1 MHFSFTKHFYK
12 KRQQFSRFFLNFATR
27 YFLTTIISTFFNEDI
42 FKMKTIHKTNGRHSL
57 SWLANAVTALVLTA
71 AVSLCLASCAG
82 EKAHKRFVVGV
93 SQCSEDTWRDKLN
106 EELRIAATYYD
117 VDLQIKSANDD
128 VRLQTEQINRFV
140 EQGVDLLVVAP
151 GQVSISPA
159 IDKAYEK
166 GIPVIVFDRRTRSNK
181 YTAYIG
187 ADNHD
192 IGASMAEFMA
202 NANTDGTKVVE
213 LCGLSSS
220 SPAIER
226 GEGFDSVAALRPN
239 IDIVKK
245 VYADWTEEGAYR
257 VMDSLLSTPY
267 PAFNSIFAHNDRMA
281 MGARRAVVKHGID
294 PKTIKL
300 CGIDAMPQQGGGM
313 QLVAE
318 GKLFASSI
326 YPTRG
331 DEVMRLAMKILTHK
345 PYDRENRLSSA
356 LVTEANARVLLM
368 QNDETTRQ
376 QGHLS
381 ELRNRVD
388 KTVNDFKTQRIYLLI
403 MLGALLLLALA
414 YVYVVN
420 ANRAKARMN
429 RQLAD
434 SVEQQRQMTKHIE
447 ELTHTQLQFFTNIS
461 HELRTPL
468 TLIAGPTEQLLED
481 KTVQGTHRRMLQM
494 VERNT
499 KILIQLVSEILDFRK
514 VQNNKAVL
522 KLNRFNLAETL
533 RLWADDFDAV
543 TSRKGITVKVDAPAD
558 AAQATVIAD
567 RDKLARVFFN
577 LMSNAVK
584 YTPKDGTITIT
595 LRHNGGS
602 FFFTMNND
610 SVKTISKDDLPHIF
624 ERFYQPKG
632 SIGGTGIGLALV
644 KANVDLHHG
653 SISATSSQEEGTT
666 FSITLPD
673 TQEGYDP
680 DADNDG
686 NKDNSTKAE
695 QGYVDDSYAPVN
707 VEAAEKAE
715 RITNAEDFD
724 ADRPLVLIIDDN
736 NGMRAYLR
744 SILQDHYN
752 VSEAVNGQHGLERAR
767 REVPK
772 LVVCDVMMPVMDG
785 LEFTRRLKADTATSH
800 IPVILLTA
808 RSLSEQREE
817 GYGTGADS
825 YLTKPFTGSLLLARI
840 DNLIHSRT
848 LLRSLFSGN
857 SKEEEKEEEMLGA
870 QDQTFVTRLREVIRD
885 NMGDSDFSVER
896 IGEEIGLSRVQLYR
910 KVKALTGQTP
920 VELLRKARLERS
932 RRLIEKTEK
941 SVSEIAYEV
950 GFTSPSYF
958 NKCFKDEF
966 GISPGAMREKA
977 QG

>member
-1 MHFSFTKHFYK
+1 
-12 KRQQFSRFFLNFATR
+12 
-27 YFLTTIISTFFNEDI
+27 
-42 FKMKTIHKTNGRHSL
+42 MKTIHKTNDRHSL
-57 SWLANAVTALVLTA
+57 SWLANAVTTLVLTA

-117 VDLQIKSANDD
+117 VALQIKSANDD

-166 GIPVIVFDRRTRSNK
+166 GIPVIVFDRRTHSDK

-187 ADNHD
+187 ANNHE

-202 NANTDGTKVVE
+202 NANTAGTKVVE

-226 GEGFDSVAALRPN
+226 SEGFDSVAALRPN

-267 PAFNSIFAHNDRMA
+267 PAFNCLFAHNDRMA

-294 PKTIKL
+294 PSAIKF
-300 CGIDAMPQQGGGM
+300 CGIDAMPQKDGGM

-388 KTVNDFKTQRIYLLI
+388 KTESDFKTQRIYLLI
-403 MLGALLLLALA
+403 MLSALLLLALA

-434 SVEQQRQMTKHIE
+434 SVERQRQMTKHIE

-595 LRHNGGS
+595 LRHNEGS

-724 ADRPLVLIIDDN
+724 AERPLVLIIDDN

-752 VSEAVNGQHGLERAR
+752 VSEAVNGQQGLERAR

-920 VELLRKARLERS
+920 VELLRKARLERG

>member
-1 MHFSFTKHFYK
+1 
-12 KRQQFSRFFLNFATR
+12 
-27 YFLTTIISTFFNEDI
+27 
-42 FKMKTIHKTNGRHSL
+42 MKTIHKTNDRHSL
-57 SWLANAVTALVLTA
+57 SWLANAVTTLVLTA

-159 IDKAYEK
+159 IDKAYVK
-166 GIPVIVFDRRTRSNK
+166 GIPVIIFDRRTRSNK

-187 ADNHD
+187 ADNHE

-202 NANTDGTKVVE
+202 NANTAGTKVVE

-226 GEGFDSVAALRPN
+226 DAGFDSVAAHRPN

-245 VYADWTEEGAYR
+245 VYADWTEEGAYH

-267 PAFNSIFAHNDRMA
+267 PAFNCLFAHNDRMA

-300 CGIDAMPQQGGGM
+300 CGIDAMPQHGGGM

-403 MLGALLLLALA
+403 MLGALLLLGMA
-414 YVYVVN
+414 YVYVVR

-543 TSRKGITVKVDAPAD
+543 TSHKGITVKVDAPAD

-595 LRHNGGS
+595 LRHNEGS

-653 SISATSSQEEGTT
+653 SISATSTQEEGTT

-752 VSEAVNGQHGLERAR
+752 VSEAVNGQQGLERAR

>member
-1 MHFSFTKHFYK
+1 
-12 KRQQFSRFFLNFATR
+12 
-27 YFLTTIISTFFNEDI
+27 
-42 FKMKTIHKTNGRHSL
+42 MKTIHKTNDRHSL

-128 VRLQTEQINRFV
+128 VRLQTEQIDRFV

-151 GQVSISPA
+151 GQVTISPA

-166 GIPVIVFDRRTRSNK
+166 GIPVIIFDRRTRSNK

-202 NANTDGTKVVE
+202 NANTEGTEVVE

-226 GEGFDSVAALRPN
+226 DAGFDSVAACRPN
-239 IDIVKK
+239 ISIVKK
-245 VYADWTEEGAYR
+245 VYADWTEQGAYR

-267 PAFNSIFAHNDRMA
+267 PAFNCLFAHNDRMA

-294 PKTIKL
+294 PKTIKF

-313 QLVAE
+313 HLVSE

-388 KTVNDFKTQRIYLLI
+388 KTVSDFKTQRIYLLI
-403 MLGALLLLALA
+403 MLSALILLGIA
-414 YVYVVN
+414 YVYVVS
-420 ANRAKARMN
+420 ANRAKARLN

-481 KTVQGTHRRMLQM
+481 KTVQGTHRRLLQM

-533 RLWADDFDAV
+533 RLWADDFGAV

-558 AAQATVIAD
+558 AADTTVIAD

-584 YTPKDGTITIT
+584 YTPQDGTITIT
-595 LRHNGGS
+595 LRHNDGS
-602 FFFTMNND
+602 FFFTMNNN

-624 ERFYQPKG
+624 ERFYQSKG

-680 DADNDG
+680 DADNDDS
-686 NKDNSTKAE
+686 KDNSTKAE

-752 VSEAVNGQHGLERAR
+752 VSEAVDGQQGLERAR

-910 KVKALTGQTP
+910 KVKALTDQTP
-920 VELLRKARLERS
+920 VELLRKARLERG

>member
-1 MHFSFTKHFYK
+1 MRNCEPY
-12 KRQQFSRFFLNFATR
+12 
-27 YFLTTIISTFFNEDI
+27 
-42 FKMKTIHKTNGRHSL
+42 
-57 SWLANAVTALVLTA
+57 
-71 AVSLCLASCAG
+71 
-82 EKAHKRFVVGV
+82 
-93 SQCSEDTWRDKLN
+93 N

-128 VRLQTEQINRFV
+128 VRLQTEQIDRFV

-166 GIPVIVFDRRTRSNK
+166 GIPVIIFDRRTRSNK

-202 NANTDGTKVVE
+202 NANTAGTKVVE

-226 GEGFDSVAALRPN
+226 DAGFDSVAAHRPN

-245 VYADWTEEGAYR
+245 VYADWTEEGAYH

-267 PAFNSIFAHNDRMA
+267 PAFNCLFAHNDRMA

-300 CGIDAMPQQGGGM
+300 CGIDAMPQHGGGM

-345 PYDRENRLSSA
+345 PYNRENRLSSA

-388 KTVNDFKTQRIYLLI
+388 KTVSDFKTQRIYLLI
-403 MLGALLLLALA
+403 MLSALLLLALA

-522 KLNRFNLAETL
+522 KLNRFNLGETL
-533 RLWADDFDAV
+533 RLWADDFGAV
-543 TSRKGITVKVDAPAD
+543 TSRKGIKVQVDAPAD
-558 AAQATVIAD
+558 AAQATIIAD

-595 LRHNGGS
+595 LRHNEGE

-653 SISATSSQEEGTT
+653 SISATSTQEEGTT

-680 DADNDG
+680 DADKDN

-695 QGYVDDSYAPVN
+695 QGYVDDSYAPAN

-752 VSEAVNGQHGLERAR
+752 VSEAVNGQQGLERAR

>member
-1 MHFSFTKHFYK
+1 
-12 KRQQFSRFFLNFATR
+12 
-27 YFLTTIISTFFNEDI
+27 
-42 FKMKTIHKTNGRHSL
+42 MKTIHKTNNRHSL
-57 SWLANAVTALVLTA
+57 SWLASAVTVLVLTA

-140 EQGVDLLVVAP
+140 EEGVDLLVVAP

-166 GIPVIVFDRRTRSNK
+166 GIPVIIFDRRTRSNK

-202 NANTDGTKVVE
+202 NANTEGTEVVE

-226 GEGFDSVAALRPN
+226 DAGFDSVAACRPN
-239 IDIVKK
+239 ISIVKK
-245 VYADWTEEGAYR
+245 VYADWTEQGAYR

-267 PAFNSIFAHNDRMA
+267 PAFNSLFAHNDRMA

-294 PKTIKL
+294 PKTIKF

-313 QLVAE
+313 HLVSE

-388 KTVNDFKTQRIYLLI
+388 KTVSDFKTQRIYLLI
-403 MLGALLLLALA
+403 MLSALLLLGIA
-414 YVYVVN
+414 YVYVVS
-420 ANRAKARMN
+420 ANRAKARLN

-533 RLWADDFDAV
+533 RLWADDFGAV

-558 AAQATVIAD
+558 AADTTVIAD

-584 YTPKDGTITIT
+584 YTPQDGTITIT
-595 LRHNGGS
+595 LRHNDGS

-624 ERFYQPKG
+624 ERFYQSKG

-673 TQEGYDP
+673 KQEGYDP

-752 VSEAVNGQHGLERAR
+752 VSEAVDGQQGLERAR

-920 VELLRKARLERS
+920 VELLRKARLERG

-966 GISPGAMREKA
+966 GISPGAMRENM

>member
-71 AVSLCLASCAG
+71 AVSLCLALCAG

-166 GIPVIVFDRRTRSNK
+166 GIPVIIFDRRTRSNK

-202 NANTDGTKVVE
+202 NANTAGTKVVE

-226 GEGFDSVAALRPN
+226 DAGFDSVAAHRPN

-300 CGIDAMPQQGGGM
+300 CGIDAMPQHGGGM

-388 KTVNDFKTQRIYLLI
+388 KTVSDFKTQRIYLLI
-403 MLGALLLLALA
+403 MLSALLLLALA

-522 KLNRFNLAETL
+522 KLNRFNLGETL
-533 RLWADDFDAV
+533 RLWADDFGAV
-543 TSRKGITVKVDAPAD
+543 TSRKGIKVQVDAPAD
-558 AAQATVIAD
+558 AAKATVIAD

-595 LRHNGGS
+595 LRHNEGS

-610 SVKTISKDDLPHIF
+610 SVKTISKDDLTHIF

-653 SISATSSQEEGTT
+653 SISATSTQEEGTT

-752 VSEAVNGQHGLERAR
+752 VSEAVNGQQGLERAR

-977 QG
+977 QE

>member
-1 MHFSFTKHFYK
+1 
-12 KRQQFSRFFLNFATR
+12 
-27 YFLTTIISTFFNEDI
+27 
-42 FKMKTIHKTNGRHSL
+42 MKTIHKTNKPHSL
-57 SWLANAVTALVLTA
+57 SWLASTVTVLVLTA
-71 AVSLCLASCAG
+71 AVSLCLALCRG
-82 EKAHKRFVVGV
+82 KEAHKRFVVGV

-128 VRLQTEQINRFV
+128 VRLQTEQIDRFV

-166 GIPVIVFDRRTRSNK
+166 GIPVIIFDRQTRSNK

-202 NANTDGTKVVE
+202 NANTAGTKVVE

-226 GEGFDSVAALRPN
+226 DAGFDSVAAHRPN

-245 VYADWTEEGAYR
+245 VYADWTEEGAYH

-267 PAFNSIFAHNDRMA
+267 PAFNCLFAHNDRMA

-300 CGIDAMPQQGGGM
+300 CGIDAMPQHGGGM

-345 PYDRENRLSSA
+345 PYNRENRLSSA

-388 KTVNDFKTQRIYLLI
+388 KTVSDFKTQRIYLLI
-403 MLGALLLLALA
+403 MLSALLLLALA

-522 KLNRFNLAETL
+522 KLNRFNLGETL
-533 RLWADDFDAV
+533 RLWADDFGAV
-543 TSRKGITVKVDAPAD
+543 TSRKGIKVQVDAPAD
-558 AAQATVIAD
+558 AAQATIIAD

-595 LRHNGGS
+595 LRHNEGE

-624 ERFYQPKG
+624 ERFYQSKG

-653 SISATSSQEEGTT
+653 SISATSTQEEGTT

-680 DADNDG
+680 DADNDN

-695 QGYVDDSYAPVN
+695 QGYVDDSYAPAN

-752 VSEAVNGQHGLERAR
+752 VSEAVNGQQGLERAR

-857 SKEEEKEEEMLGA
+857 SKEEEEEEERLGA

-920 VELLRKARLERS
+920 VELLRRARLERG

-966 GISPGAMREKA
+966 GISPGVMREKT

>member
-1 MHFSFTKHFYK
+1 
-12 KRQQFSRFFLNFATR
+12 
-27 YFLTTIISTFFNEDI
+27 
-42 FKMKTIHKTNGRHSL
+42 MKTIHKTNKRHSL
-57 SWLANAVTALVLTA
+57 SWLASAVTALVLTA
-71 AVSLCLASCAG
+71 AVSLCLASCGGG
-82 EKAHKRFVVGV
+82 EAHKRFVVGV

-128 VRLQTEQINRFV
+128 VRLQTEQIDRFV

-166 GIPVIVFDRRTRSNK
+166 GIPVIIFDRRTRSNK

-202 NANTDGTKVVE
+202 NANTAGTKVVE

-226 GEGFDSVAALRPN
+226 DAGFDSVAAHRPN

-245 VYADWTEEGAYR
+245 VYADWTEEGAYH

-267 PAFNSIFAHNDRMA
+267 PAFNCLFAHNDRMA

-300 CGIDAMPQQGGGM
+300 CGIDAMPQHGGGM

-345 PYDRENRLSSA
+345 PYNRENRLSSA

-403 MLGALLLLALA
+403 MLSALLLLALA

-522 KLNRFNLAETL
+522 KLNRFNLGETL
-533 RLWADDFDAV
+533 RLWADDFGAV
-543 TSRKGITVKVDAPAD
+543 TSRKGIKVQVDAPAD
-558 AAQATVIAD
+558 AAQATIIAD

-595 LRHNGGS
+595 LKHNEGE

-624 ERFYQPKG
+624 ERFYQSKG

-653 SISATSSQEEGTT
+653 SISATSTQEEGTT

-680 DADNDG
+680 DADKDN

-695 QGYVDDSYAPVN
+695 QGYVDDSYAPAN

-752 VSEAVNGQHGLERAR
+752 VSEAMNGQQGLERAR

-966 GISPGAMREKA
+966 GISPGAMREKT

>member
-1 MHFSFTKHFYK
+1 
-12 KRQQFSRFFLNFATR
+12 
-27 YFLTTIISTFFNEDI
+27 
-42 FKMKTIHKTNGRHSL
+42 MKTIHKTNGRHSL

-166 GIPVIVFDRRTRSNK
+166 GIPVIIFDRRTRSNK

-202 NANTDGTKVVE
+202 NANTAGTKVVE

-226 GEGFDSVAALRPN
+226 DAGFDSVAAHRPN

-245 VYADWTEEGAYR
+245 VYADWTEEGAYH

-267 PAFNSIFAHNDRMA
+267 PAFNCLFAHNDRMA

-300 CGIDAMPQQGGGM
+300 CGIDAMPQHGGGM

-388 KTVNDFKTQRIYLLI
+388 KTVSDFKTQRIYLLI
-403 MLGALLLLALA
+403 MLGALFLLALA

-447 ELTHTQLQFFTNIS
+447 DLTHTQLQFFTNIS

-481 KTVQGTHRRMLQM
+481 KTLQGTHRRMLQM

-533 RLWADDFDAV
+533 RLWADDFGAV
-543 TSRKGITVKVDAPAD
+543 TSRKGIKVQVDAPAD
-558 AAQATVIAD
+558 AAKATVIAD

-595 LRHNGGS
+595 LRHNEGS

-610 SVKTISKDDLPHIF
+610 SVKTISKDDLTHIF

-673 TQEGYDP
+673 KQEGYDP

-752 VSEAVNGQHGLERAR
+752 VSEAVNGQQGLERAR

-870 QDQTFVTRLREVIRD
+870 QDQSFVTRLREVIRD

>member
-1 MHFSFTKHFYK
+1 
-12 KRQQFSRFFLNFATR
+12 
-27 YFLTTIISTFFNEDI
+27 
-42 FKMKTIHKTNGRHSL
+42 MKTIHKTNKRHSL
-57 SWLANAVTALVLTA
+57 SWLANAVTTLVLTA

-128 VRLQTEQINRFV
+128 VRLQTEQINQFV

-159 IDKAYEK
+159 IDKAYVK
-166 GIPVIVFDRRTRSNK
+166 GIPVIIFDRRTRSNK

-187 ADNHD
+187 ADNHE

-202 NANTDGTKVVE
+202 NANTAGTKVVE

-226 GEGFDSVAALRPN
+226 DAGFDSVAAHRPN

-245 VYADWTEEGAYR
+245 VYADWTEEGAYH

-267 PAFNSIFAHNDRMA
+267 PAFNCLFAHNDRMA

-300 CGIDAMPQQGGGM
+300 CGIDAMPQHGGGM

-388 KTVNDFKTQRIYLLI
+388 KTVSDFKTQRIYLLI
-403 MLGALLLLALA
+403 MLGALFLLALA

-522 KLNRFNLAETL
+522 KLNRFNLGETL

-595 LRHNGGS
+595 LRHNEGS

-653 SISATSSQEEGTT
+653 SISVTSSQEEGTT

-752 VSEAVNGQHGLERAR
+752 VSEAVNGQQGLERAR

>member
-1 MHFSFTKHFYK
+1 
-12 KRQQFSRFFLNFATR
+12 
-27 YFLTTIISTFFNEDI
+27 
-42 FKMKTIHKTNGRHSL
+42 MKTIHKTNKRHSL
-57 SWLANAVTALVLTA
+57 SWLASAVTALVLTA
-71 AVSLCLASCAG
+71 AVSLCLASCGGG
-82 EKAHKRFVVGV
+82 EAHKRFVVGV

-166 GIPVIVFDRRTRSNK
+166 GIPVIVFDRRTHSDK

-187 ADNHD
+187 ANNHE

-202 NANTDGTKVVE
+202 NANTAGTKVVE

-381 ELRNRVD
+381 ELRDRVD
-388 KTVNDFKTQRIYLLI
+388 KTVSDFKTQRIYLLI
-403 MLGALLLLALA
+403 MLGALLLLGMA
-414 YVYVVN
+414 YVYVVR

-522 KLNRFNLAETL
+522 KLNRFNLGETL

-595 LRHNGGS
+595 LRHNEGS

-653 SISATSSQEEGTT
+653 SISVTSSQEEGTT

-752 VSEAVNGQHGLERAR
+752 VSEAVNGQQGLERAR

>member
-1 MHFSFTKHFYK
+1 
-12 KRQQFSRFFLNFATR
+12 
-27 YFLTTIISTFFNEDI
+27 
-42 FKMKTIHKTNGRHSL
+42 MKTIHKTNDRHSL

-166 GIPVIVFDRRTRSNK
+166 GIPVIVFDRQTHSDK

-187 ADNHD
+187 ANNHE

-202 NANTDGTKVVE
+202 NANTAGTKVVE

-226 GEGFDSVAALRPN
+226 DAGFDSVAAHRPN

-245 VYADWTEEGAYR
+245 VYADWTEEGAYH

-267 PAFNSIFAHNDRMA
+267 PAFNCLFAHNDRMA

-300 CGIDAMPQQGGGM
+300 CGIDAMPQHGGGM

-381 ELRNRVD
+381 ELRDRVD
-388 KTVNDFKTQRIYLLI
+388 KTVSDFKTQRIYLLI
-403 MLGALLLLALA
+403 MLSALLLLALA

-522 KLNRFNLAETL
+522 KLNRFNLGETL
-533 RLWADDFDAV
+533 RLWADDFGAV
-543 TSRKGITVKVDAPAD
+543 TSRKGIKVQVDAPAD

-595 LRHNGGS
+595 LKHNEGE

-695 QGYVDDSYAPVN
+695 QGYVDDSYAPVI

-752 VSEAVNGQHGLERAR
+752 VSEAVNGQQGLERAR

-857 SKEEEKEEEMLGA
+857 SKEEEKEEEMLGT

-966 GISPGAMREKA
+966 GISPGAMRENM

>member
-1 MHFSFTKHFYK
+1 
-12 KRQQFSRFFLNFATR
+12 
-27 YFLTTIISTFFNEDI
+27 
-42 FKMKTIHKTNGRHSL
+42 MKTIHKTNGRHSL

-159 IDKAYEK
+159 IDKAYVK
-166 GIPVIVFDRRTRSNK
+166 GIPVIIFDRRTRSNK

-202 NANTDGTKVVE
+202 NANTAGTKVVE

-226 GEGFDSVAALRPN
+226 DAGFDSVAAHRPN

-245 VYADWTEEGAYR
+245 VYADWTEEGAYH

-267 PAFNSIFAHNDRMA
+267 PAFNCLFAHNDRMA

-300 CGIDAMPQQGGGM
+300 CGIDAMPQHGGGM

-388 KTVNDFKTQRIYLLI
+388 KTVSDFKTQRIYLLI
-403 MLGALLLLALA
+403 MLSALLLLALA

-522 KLNRFNLAETL
+522 KLNRFNLGETL

-595 LRHNGGS
+595 LRHNEGS

-610 SVKTISKDDLPHIF
+610 SVKTISKDDLTHIF

-653 SISATSSQEEGTT
+653 SISATSTQEEGTT

-752 VSEAVNGQHGLERAR
+752 VSEAVNGQQGLERAR

>member
-1 MHFSFTKHFYK
+1 
-12 KRQQFSRFFLNFATR
+12 
-27 YFLTTIISTFFNEDI
+27 
-42 FKMKTIHKTNGRHSL
+42 MKTIHKTNDRHSL

-128 VRLQTEQINRFV
+128 VRLQTEQIDRFV

-187 ADNHD
+187 ADNHE

-202 NANTDGTKVVE
+202 NANTAGTKVVE

-226 GEGFDSVAALRPN
+226 DAGFDSVAAHRLN

-245 VYADWTEEGAYR
+245 VYADWTEEGAYH

-267 PAFNSIFAHNDRMA
+267 PAFNCLFAHNDRMA

-368 QNDETTRQ
+368 QYDETTRQ

-381 ELRNRVD
+381 ELRDRVD
-388 KTVNDFKTQRIYLLI
+388 KTVSDFKTQRIYLLI
-403 MLGALLLLALA
+403 MLGALLLLGMA
-414 YVYVVN
+414 YVYVVR
-420 ANRAKARMN
+420 ANRAKARLN

-522 KLNRFNLAETL
+522 KLNRFNLGETL

-595 LRHNGGS
+595 LRHNEGS

-653 SISATSSQEEGTT
+653 SISVTSSQEEGTT

-752 VSEAVNGQHGLERAR
+752 VSEAVNGQQGLERAR

-848 LLRSLFSGN
+848 LLRSLFSGS

>member
-1 MHFSFTKHFYK
+1 
-12 KRQQFSRFFLNFATR
+12 
-27 YFLTTIISTFFNEDI
+27 
-42 FKMKTIHKTNGRHSL
+42 MKTIHKTNKCHSL

-71 AVSLCLASCAG
+71 AVSLCLASCGGG
-82 EKAHKRFVVGV
+82 EAHKRFVVGV

-166 GIPVIVFDRRTRSNK
+166 GIPVIVFDRRTHSDK

-187 ADNHD
+187 ANNHE

-202 NANTDGTKVVE
+202 NANTAGTKVVE

-368 QNDETTRQ
+368 QYDETTRQ

-381 ELRNRVD
+381 ELRDRVD
-388 KTVNDFKTQRIYLLI
+388 KTVSDFKTQRIYLLI
-403 MLGALLLLALA
+403 MLGALLLLGMA
-414 YVYVVN
+414 YVYVVR
-420 ANRAKARMN
+420 ANRAKARLN

-724 ADRPLVLIIDDN
+724 AERPLVLIIDDN

-752 VSEAVNGQHGLERAR
+752 VSEAVNGQQGLERAR

>member
-1 MHFSFTKHFYK
+1 
-12 KRQQFSRFFLNFATR
+12 
-27 YFLTTIISTFFNEDI
+27 
-42 FKMKTIHKTNGRHSL
+42 MKTIHKTNKCHSL

-71 AVSLCLASCAG
+71 AVSLCLASCGGG
-82 EKAHKRFVVGV
+82 EAHKRFVVGV

-166 GIPVIVFDRRTRSNK
+166 GIPVIVFDRRTHSDK

-187 ADNHD
+187 ANNHE

-202 NANTDGTKVVE
+202 NANTAGTKVVE

-245 VYADWTEEGAYR
+245 VYADWTEEGAYH

-388 KTVNDFKTQRIYLLI
+388 KTVSDFKTQRIYLLI
-403 MLGALLLLALA
+403 MLGALFLLALA

-447 ELTHTQLQFFTNIS
+447 ELTHAQLQFFTNIS

-653 SISATSSQEEGTT
+653 SISVTSTQEEGTT

-752 VSEAVNGQHGLERAR
+752 VSEAVNGQQGLERAR

-857 SKEEEKEEEMLGA
+857 SKEEEKEEEMLGV

>member
-1 MHFSFTKHFYK
+1 
-12 KRQQFSRFFLNFATR
+12 
-27 YFLTTIISTFFNEDI
+27 
-42 FKMKTIHKTNGRHSL
+42 MKTIHKTNKRHSL
-57 SWLANAVTALVLTA
+57 SWLASAVTALVLTA
-71 AVSLCLASCAG
+71 AVSLCLASCGGG
-82 EKAHKRFVVGV
+82 EAHKRFVVGV

-166 GIPVIVFDRRTRSNK
+166 GIPVIVFDRRTHSDK

-187 ADNHD
+187 ANNHE

-202 NANTDGTKVVE
+202 NANTAGTKVVE

-381 ELRNRVD
+381 ELRDRVD

-403 MLGALLLLALA
+403 MLGALLLLGMA
-414 YVYVVN
+414 YVYVVR
-420 ANRAKARMN
+420 ANRAKARLN

-595 LRHNGGS
+595 LRHNEGS

-752 VSEAVNGQHGLERAR
+752 VSEAVNGQQGLERAR

-966 GISPGAMREKA
+966 GISPGVMREKA

>member
-1 MHFSFTKHFYK
+1 
-12 KRQQFSRFFLNFATR
+12 
-27 YFLTTIISTFFNEDI
+27 
-42 FKMKTIHKTNGRHSL
+42 MKTIHKTNNRHYL
-57 SWLANAVTALVLTA
+57 SWLASAVTALVLTA

-82 EKAHKRFVVGV
+82 EKAHNRFVVGV

-128 VRLQTEQINRFV
+128 VRLQTEQIDRFV

-151 GQVSISPA
+151 GQVTISPA

-166 GIPVIVFDRRTRSNK
+166 GIPVIIFDRRTRSNK

-202 NANTDGTKVVE
+202 NANTEGTEVVE

-226 GEGFDSVAALRPN
+226 DAGFDSVAACRPN
-239 IDIVKK
+239 ISIVKK
-245 VYADWTEEGAYR
+245 VYADWTEQGAYH

-267 PAFNSIFAHNDRMA
+267 PAFNCLFAHNDRMA

-294 PKTIKL
+294 PKTIKF

-313 QLVAE
+313 HLVSE

-388 KTVNDFKTQRIYLLI
+388 KTVSDFKTQRIYLLI
-403 MLGALLLLALA
+403 MLSALLLLGIA
-414 YVYVVN
+414 YVYVVS
-420 ANRAKARMN
+420 ANRAKARLN

-514 VQNNKAVL
+514 VQNDKAVL

-533 RLWADDFDAV
+533 RLWADDFGAV

-584 YTPKDGTITIT
+584 YTPQDGTITIT

-624 ERFYQPKG
+624 ERFYQSKG

-752 VSEAVNGQHGLERAR
+752 VSEAVDGQQGLERAR

-825 YLTKPFTGSLLLARI
+825 YLTKPFTGSLLLVRI

-870 QDQTFVTRLREVIRD
+870 QDQTFVTKLREVIRD

-920 VELLRKARLERS
+920 VELLRKARLERG

-966 GISPGAMREKA
+966 GISPGVMREKT

>member
-1 MHFSFTKHFYK
+1 MRTI
-12 KRQQFSRFFLNFATR
+12 
-27 YFLTTIISTFFNEDI
+27 LTTIE
-42 FKMKTIHKTNGRHSL
+42 MKTIHKTNNRHYL
-57 SWLANAVTALVLTA
+57 SWLASAVTALMLTA

-128 VRLQTEQINRFV
+128 VRLQTEQIDRFV

-151 GQVSISPA
+151 GQVTISPA
-159 IDKAYEK
+159 IDKAYER
-166 GIPVIVFDRRTRSNK
+166 GIPVIIFDRRTRSNK

-202 NANTDGTKVVE
+202 NANTEGTEVVE

-226 GEGFDSVAALRPN
+226 DAGFDSVAACRPN
-239 IDIVKK
+239 ISIVKK
-245 VYADWTEEGAYR
+245 VYADWTEQGAYH

-267 PAFNSIFAHNDRMA
+267 PAFNSLFAHNDRMA

-300 CGIDAMPQQGGGM
+300 CGIDAMPQKGGGM
-313 QLVAE
+313 HLVSE

-388 KTVNDFKTQRIYLLI
+388 KTVSDFKTQRIYLLI
-403 MLGALLLLALA
+403 MLSALLLLGIA
-414 YVYVVN
+414 YVYVVS
-420 ANRAKARMN
+420 ANRAKARLN

-514 VQNNKAVL
+514 VQNDKAVL

-533 RLWADDFDAV
+533 RLWADDFGAV

-584 YTPKDGTITIT
+584 YTPQDGTITIT

-624 ERFYQPKG
+624 ERFYQTKG

-680 DADNDG
+680 DADNDDS
-686 NKDNSTKAE
+686 KDNSTKAE

-752 VSEAVNGQHGLERAR
+752 VSEAVDGQQGLERAR

-920 VELLRKARLERS
+920 VELLRKARLERG

-966 GISPGAMREKA
+966 GISPGVMREKT

>member
-1 MHFSFTKHFYK
+1 
-12 KRQQFSRFFLNFATR
+12 
-27 YFLTTIISTFFNEDI
+27 
-42 FKMKTIHKTNGRHSL
+42 MKTIHKTNKRHSL

-71 AVSLCLASCAG
+71 AVSLCLASCGGG
-82 EKAHKRFVVGV
+82 EAHKRFVVGV

-166 GIPVIVFDRRTRSNK
+166 GIPVIVFDRRTHSDK

-187 ADNHD
+187 ANNHE

-202 NANTDGTKVVE
+202 NANTAGTKVVE

-368 QNDETTRQ
+368 QYDETTRQ

-381 ELRNRVD
+381 ELRDRVD
-388 KTVNDFKTQRIYLLI
+388 KTVSDFKTQRIYLLI
-403 MLGALLLLALA
+403 MLGALLLLGMA
-414 YVYVVN
+414 YVYVVR
-420 ANRAKARMN
+420 ANRAKARLN

-752 VSEAVNGQHGLERAR
+752 VSEAVNGQQGLERAR

-870 QDQTFVTRLREVIRD
+870 QDQSFVTRLREVIRD

>member
-1 MHFSFTKHFYK
+1 
-12 KRQQFSRFFLNFATR
+12 
-27 YFLTTIISTFFNEDI
+27 
-42 FKMKTIHKTNGRHSL
+42 MKTIHKTNNRHYL
-57 SWLANAVTALVLTA
+57 SWLASTVTALVLTA
-71 AVSLCLASCAG
+71 AVSLCLASCGGKEAN
-82 EKAHKRFVVGV
+82 KRFVVGV

-128 VRLQTEQINRFV
+128 VRLQTEQIDRFV

-151 GQVSISPA
+151 GQVTISPA

-166 GIPVIVFDRRTRSNK
+166 GIPVIIFDRRTRSNK

-202 NANTDGTKVVE
+202 NANTEGTEVVE

-226 GEGFDSVAALRPN
+226 DAGFDSVAACRPD
-239 IDIVKK
+239 ISIVKK
-245 VYADWTEEGAYR
+245 VYADWTEEGAYH

-267 PAFNSIFAHNDRMA
+267 PAFNCLFAHNDRMA

-294 PKTIKL
+294 PKTIKF

-313 QLVAE
+313 HLVSE

-388 KTVNDFKTQRIYLLI
+388 KTVSDFKTQRIYLLI
-403 MLGALLLLALA
+403 MLSALLLLGIA
-414 YVYVVN
+414 YVYVVS
-420 ANRAKARMN
+420 ANRAKARLN

-481 KTVQGTHRRMLQM
+481 KTVQGTHRRLLQM

-533 RLWADDFDAV
+533 RLWADDFGAV

-558 AAQATVIAD
+558 AADTTVIAD

-584 YTPKDGTITIT
+584 YTPQDGTITIT
-595 LRHNGGS
+595 LRHNDGS

-624 ERFYQPKG
+624 ERFYQSKG

-680 DADNDG
+680 DADNDDS
-686 NKDNSTKAE
+686 KDNSTKAE

-752 VSEAVNGQHGLERAR
+752 VSEAVDGQQGLERAR

-920 VELLRKARLERS
+920 VELLRKARLERG

-966 GISPGAMREKA
+966 GISPGVMREKM

>member
-1 MHFSFTKHFYK
+1 
-12 KRQQFSRFFLNFATR
+12 
-27 YFLTTIISTFFNEDI
+27 
-42 FKMKTIHKTNGRHSL
+42 MKTIHKTNKRHSL

-71 AVSLCLASCAG
+71 AVSLCLASCGGG
-82 EKAHKRFVVGV
+82 EAHKRFVVGV

-166 GIPVIVFDRRTRSNK
+166 GIPVIVFDRRTHSDK

-187 ADNHD
+187 ANNHE

-202 NANTDGTKVVE
+202 NANTAGTKVVE

-368 QNDETTRQ
+368 QYDETTRQ

-381 ELRNRVD
+381 ELRDRVD
-388 KTVNDFKTQRIYLLI
+388 KTVSDFKTQRIYLLI
-403 MLGALLLLALA
+403 MLGALFLLALA
-414 YVYVVN
+414 YVYVVR

-752 VSEAVNGQHGLERAR
+752 VSEAVNGQQGLERAR

-966 GISPGAMREKA
+966 GISPGAMREKT

>member
-1 MHFSFTKHFYK
+1 
-12 KRQQFSRFFLNFATR
+12 
-27 YFLTTIISTFFNEDI
+27 
-42 FKMKTIHKTNGRHSL
+42 MKTIHKTNDRHSL

-128 VRLQTEQINRFV
+128 VRLQTEQIDRFV

-166 GIPVIVFDRRTRSNK
+166 GIPVIIFDRRTRSNK

-202 NANTDGTKVVE
+202 NANTAGTKVVE

-226 GEGFDSVAALRPN
+226 DAGFDSVAAHRPN

-245 VYADWTEEGAYR
+245 VYADWTEEGAYH

-368 QNDETTRQ
+368 QYDETTRQ

-381 ELRNRVD
+381 ELRDRVD
-388 KTVNDFKTQRIYLLI
+388 KTVSDFKTQRIYLLI
-403 MLGALLLLALA
+403 MLGALFLLALA

-595 LRHNGGS
+595 LRHNEGS

-666 FSITLPD
+666 FCITLPD

-752 VSEAVNGQHGLERAR
+752 VSEAVNGQQGLERAR

-857 SKEEEKEEEMLGA
+857 SKEEEKEEEMLGT

-920 VELLRKARLERS
+920 VELLRKARLERG

>member
-1 MHFSFTKHFYK
+1 
-12 KRQQFSRFFLNFATR
+12 
-27 YFLTTIISTFFNEDI
+27 
-42 FKMKTIHKTNGRHSL
+42 MKTIHKTNDRHSL
-57 SWLANAVTALVLTA
+57 SWLANAVTTLVLTA

-543 TSRKGITVKVDAPAD
+543 TSHKGITVKVDAPAD

-602 FFFTMNND
+602 FFFTINND

-752 VSEAVNGQHGLERAR
+752 VSEAVNGQQGLERAR

>member
-1 MHFSFTKHFYK
+1 
-12 KRQQFSRFFLNFATR
+12 
-27 YFLTTIISTFFNEDI
+27 
-42 FKMKTIHKTNGRHSL
+42 MKTIHKTNKRHSL
-57 SWLANAVTALVLTA
+57 SWLASAVTALVLTA
-71 AVSLCLASCAG
+71 AVSLCLASCRG
-82 EKAHKRFVVGV
+82 KEAHKRFVVGV

-128 VRLQTEQINRFV
+128 VRLQTEQIDRFV

-166 GIPVIVFDRRTRSNK
+166 GIPVIIFDRQTRSNK

-202 NANTDGTKVVE
+202 NANTAGTKVVE

-226 GEGFDSVAALRPN
+226 DAGFDSVAAHRPN

-245 VYADWTEEGAYR
+245 VYADWTEEGAYH

-267 PAFNSIFAHNDRMA
+267 PAFNCLFAHNDRMA

-300 CGIDAMPQQGGGM
+300 CGIDAMPQHGGGM

-345 PYDRENRLSSA
+345 PYNRENRLSSA

-388 KTVNDFKTQRIYLLI
+388 KTVSDFKTQRIYLLI
-403 MLGALLLLALA
+403 MLSALLLLALA

-522 KLNRFNLAETL
+522 KLNRFNLGETL
-533 RLWADDFDAV
+533 RLWADDFGAV
-543 TSRKGITVKVDAPAD
+543 TSRKGIKVQVDAPAD
-558 AAQATVIAD
+558 AAQATIIAD

-595 LRHNGGS
+595 LRHNEGE

-624 ERFYQPKG
+624 ERFYQSKG

-653 SISATSSQEEGTT
+653 SISATSTQEEGTT

-724 ADRPLVLIIDDN
+724 TDRPLVLIIDDN

-752 VSEAVNGQHGLERAR
+752 VSEAVNGQQGLERAR

-966 GISPGAMREKA
+966 GISPGTMREKA

>member
-1 MHFSFTKHFYK
+1 
-12 KRQQFSRFFLNFATR
+12 
-27 YFLTTIISTFFNEDI
+27 
-42 FKMKTIHKTNGRHSL
+42 MKTIHKTNGRHSL

-166 GIPVIVFDRRTRSNK
+166 GIPVIIFDRRTRSNK

-187 ADNHD
+187 ADNHE

-202 NANTDGTKVVE
+202 NANTAGTKVVE

-226 GEGFDSVAALRPN
+226 DAGFDSVAAHRPN

-267 PAFNSIFAHNDRMA
+267 PAFNCLFAHNDRMA

-388 KTVNDFKTQRIYLLI
+388 KTVSDFKTQRIYLLI
-403 MLGALLLLALA
+403 MLSALLLLALA

-522 KLNRFNLAETL
+522 KLNRFNLGETL
-533 RLWADDFDAV
+533 RLWADDFGAV
-543 TSRKGITVKVDAPAD
+543 TSRKGITVKVNAPAD

-595 LRHNGGS
+595 LRHNEGS

-610 SVKTISKDDLPHIF
+610 SVKTISKDDLTHIF

-653 SISATSSQEEGTT
+653 SISATSTQEEGTT

-752 VSEAVNGQHGLERAR
+752 VSEAVNGQQGLERAR

-857 SKEEEKEEEMLGA
+857 SKEEEKEEEMLGT
-870 QDQTFVTRLREVIRD
+870 QDQSFVTRLREVIRD

>member
-1 MHFSFTKHFYK
+1 
-12 KRQQFSRFFLNFATR
+12 
-27 YFLTTIISTFFNEDI
+27 
-42 FKMKTIHKTNGRHSL
+42 MKTIHKTNDRHSL
-57 SWLANAVTALVLTA
+57 SWLANAVTTLVLTA

-117 VDLQIKSANDD
+117 VALQIKSANDD
-128 VRLQTEQINRFV
+128 VRLQTEQIDRFV

-166 GIPVIVFDRRTRSNK
+166 GIPVIIFDRRTRSNK

-187 ADNHD
+187 ADNHE

-202 NANTDGTKVVE
+202 NANTAGTKVVE

-226 GEGFDSVAALRPN
+226 SEGFDSVAALRPN

-368 QNDETTRQ
+368 QYDETTRQ

-381 ELRNRVD
+381 ELRDRVD
-388 KTVNDFKTQRIYLLI
+388 KTVSDFKTQRIYLLI
-403 MLGALLLLALA
+403 MLGALLLLGMA
-414 YVYVVN
+414 YVYVVR
-420 ANRAKARMN
+420 ANRAKARLN

-595 LRHNGGS
+595 LRHNEGS

-752 VSEAVNGQHGLERAR
+752 VSEAVNGQQGLERAR

>member
-1 MHFSFTKHFYK
+1 
-12 KRQQFSRFFLNFATR
+12 
-27 YFLTTIISTFFNEDI
+27 
-42 FKMKTIHKTNGRHSL
+42 MKTIHKTNKRHSL

-71 AVSLCLASCAG
+71 AVSLCLASCGGG
-82 EKAHKRFVVGV
+82 EAHKRFVVGV

-166 GIPVIVFDRRTRSNK
+166 DIPVIVFDRRTHSDK

-187 ADNHD
+187 ANNHE

-202 NANTDGTKVVE
+202 NANTAGTKVVE

-368 QNDETTRQ
+368 QYDETTRQ

-381 ELRNRVD
+381 ELRDRVD
-388 KTVNDFKTQRIYLLI
+388 KTVSDFKTQRIYLLI
-403 MLGALLLLALA
+403 MLGALFLLALA
-414 YVYVVN
+414 YVYVVR

-752 VSEAVNGQHGLERAR
+752 VSEAVNGQQGLERAR

>member
-1 MHFSFTKHFYK
+1 
-12 KRQQFSRFFLNFATR
+12 
-27 YFLTTIISTFFNEDI
+27 
-42 FKMKTIHKTNGRHSL
+42 MKTIHKTNDRHSL
-57 SWLANAVTALVLTA
+57 SWLANAVTTLVLTA

-117 VDLQIKSANDD
+117 VALQIKSANDD
-128 VRLQTEQINRFV
+128 VRLQTEQIDRFV

-166 GIPVIVFDRRTRSNK
+166 GIPVIIFDRRTRSNK

-202 NANTDGTKVVE
+202 NANTAGTKVVE

-226 GEGFDSVAALRPN
+226 DAGFDSVAAHRPN

-245 VYADWTEEGAYR
+245 VYADWTEEGAYH

-267 PAFNSIFAHNDRMA
+267 PAFNCLFAHNDRMA

-300 CGIDAMPQQGGGM
+300 CGIDAMPQHGGGM

-331 DEVMRLAMKILTHK
+331 DEIMRLAMKILTHK

-368 QNDETTRQ
+368 QYDETTRQ

-381 ELRNRVD
+381 ELRDRVD
-388 KTVNDFKTQRIYLLI
+388 KTVSDFKTQRIYLLI
-403 MLGALLLLALA
+403 MLGALLLLGMA
-414 YVYVVN
+414 YVYVVR
-420 ANRAKARMN
+420 ANRAKARLN

-595 LRHNGGS
+595 LRHNEGS

-752 VSEAVNGQHGLERAR
+752 VSEAVNGQQGLERAR

>member
-1 MHFSFTKHFYK
+1 
-12 KRQQFSRFFLNFATR
+12 
-27 YFLTTIISTFFNEDI
+27 
-42 FKMKTIHKTNGRHSL
+42 MKTIHKTNNRHYL
-57 SWLANAVTALVLTA
+57 SWLASAVTALVLTA

-128 VRLQTEQINRFV
+128 VRLQTEQIDRFV

-151 GQVSISPA
+151 GQVTISPA

-166 GIPVIVFDRRTRSNK
+166 GIPVIIFDRRTRSNK

-202 NANTDGTKVVE
+202 NANTEGTEVVE

-226 GEGFDSVAALRPN
+226 DAGFDSVAACRPN
-239 IDIVKK
+239 ISIVKK
-245 VYADWTEEGAYR
+245 VYADWTEQGAYH

-267 PAFNSIFAHNDRMA
+267 PAFNCLFAHNDRMA

-294 PKTIKL
+294 PKTIKF

-313 QLVAE
+313 HLVSE

-388 KTVNDFKTQRIYLLI
+388 KTVSDFKTQRIYLII
-403 MLGALLLLALA
+403 MLSALLLLGIA
-414 YVYVVN
+414 YVYVVS
-420 ANRAKARMN
+420 ANRAKARLN

-533 RLWADDFDAV
+533 RLWADDFGAV

-584 YTPKDGTITIT
+584 YTPQDGTITIT
-595 LRHNGGS
+595 LRHNDGS

-624 ERFYQPKG
+624 ERFYQSKG

-752 VSEAVNGQHGLERAR
+752 VSEAVDGQQGLERAR

-870 QDQTFVTRLREVIRD
+870 QDQTFVTKLREVIRD

-920 VELLRKARLERS
+920 VELLRKARLERG

-966 GISPGAMREKA
+966 GISPGVMREKT

>member
-1 MHFSFTKHFYK
+1 
-12 KRQQFSRFFLNFATR
+12 
-27 YFLTTIISTFFNEDI
+27 
-42 FKMKTIHKTNGRHSL
+42 MKTIHKTNNRHYL
-57 SWLANAVTALVLTA
+57 SWLASAVTALMLTA

-128 VRLQTEQINRFV
+128 VRLQTEQIDRFV

-151 GQVSISPA
+151 GQVTISPA
-159 IDKAYEK
+159 IDKAYER
-166 GIPVIVFDRRTRSNK
+166 GIPVIIFDRRTRSNK

-202 NANTDGTKVVE
+202 NANTEGTEVVE

-226 GEGFDSVAALRPN
+226 DAGFDSVAACRPN
-239 IDIVKK
+239 ISIVKK
-245 VYADWTEEGAYR
+245 VYADWTEQGAYH

-267 PAFNSIFAHNDRMA
+267 PAFNSLFAHNDRMA

-300 CGIDAMPQQGGGM
+300 CGIDAMPQKGGGM
-313 QLVAE
+313 HLVSE

-388 KTVNDFKTQRIYLLI
+388 KTVSDFKTQRIYLLI
-403 MLGALLLLALA
+403 MLSALLLLGIA
-414 YVYVVN
+414 YVYVVS
-420 ANRAKARMN
+420 ANRAKARLN

-514 VQNNKAVL
+514 VQNDKAVL

-533 RLWADDFDAV
+533 RLWADDFGAV

-584 YTPKDGTITIT
+584 YTPQDGTITIT

-624 ERFYQPKG
+624 ERFYQTKG

-680 DADNDG
+680 DADNDDS
-686 NKDNSTKAE
+686 KDNSTKAE

-752 VSEAVNGQHGLERAR
+752 VSEAVDGQQGLERAR

-920 VELLRKARLERS
+920 VELLRKARLERG

-966 GISPGAMREKA
+966 GISPGVMREKT

>member
-1 MHFSFTKHFYK
+1 
-12 KRQQFSRFFLNFATR
+12 
-27 YFLTTIISTFFNEDI
+27 
-42 FKMKTIHKTNGRHSL
+42 MKTIHKTNNRHYL
-57 SWLANAVTALVLTA
+57 SWLASAVTALVLTA

-82 EKAHKRFVVGV
+82 EKAHNRFVVGV

-128 VRLQTEQINRFV
+128 VRLQTEQIDRFV

-151 GQVSISPA
+151 GQVTISPA

-166 GIPVIVFDRRTRSNK
+166 DIPVIIFDRRTRSNK

-202 NANTDGTKVVE
+202 NANTEGTEVVE

-226 GEGFDSVAALRPN
+226 DAGFDSVAACRPN
-239 IDIVKK
+239 ISIVKK
-245 VYADWTEEGAYR
+245 VYADWTEQGAYH

-267 PAFNSIFAHNDRMA
+267 PAFNCLFAHNDRMA

-294 PKTIKL
+294 PKTIKF

-313 QLVAE
+313 HLVSE

-388 KTVNDFKTQRIYLLI
+388 KTVSDFKTQRIYLLI
-403 MLGALLLLALA
+403 MLSALLLLGIA
-414 YVYVVN
+414 YVYVVS
-420 ANRAKARMN
+420 ANRAKARLN

-481 KTVQGTHRRMLQM
+481 KTVQGTHRRLLQM

-533 RLWADDFDAV
+533 RLWADDFGAV

-584 YTPKDGTITIT
+584 YTPQDGTITIT
-595 LRHNGGS
+595 LRRNEGS

-624 ERFYQPKG
+624 ERFYQSKG

-680 DADNDG
+680 ETDNDG

-752 VSEAVNGQHGLERAR
+752 VSEAVDGQQGLERAR

>member
-1 MHFSFTKHFYK
+1 
-12 KRQQFSRFFLNFATR
+12 
-27 YFLTTIISTFFNEDI
+27 
-42 FKMKTIHKTNGRHSL
+42 MKTIHKTNDRHSL
-57 SWLANAVTALVLTA
+57 SWLANAVTTLVLTA

-128 VRLQTEQINRFV
+128 VRLQTEQIDRFV

-151 GQVSISPA
+151 GQVTISPA

-166 GIPVIVFDRRTRSNK
+166 GIPVIIFDRRTRSNK

-202 NANTDGTKVVE
+202 NANTEGTEVVE

-226 GEGFDSVAALRPN
+226 DAGFDSVAACRPD
-239 IDIVKK
+239 ISIVKK
-245 VYADWTEEGAYR
+245 VYADWTEEGAYH

-267 PAFNSIFAHNDRMA
+267 PAFNCLFAHNDRMA

-294 PKTIKL
+294 PSAIKF
-300 CGIDAMPQQGGGM
+300 CGIDAMPQKDGGM

-388 KTVNDFKTQRIYLLI
+388 KTVSDFKTQRIYLLI
-403 MLGALLLLALA
+403 MLGALFLLALA

-522 KLNRFNLAETL
+522 KLNRFNLGETL

-595 LRHNGGS
+595 LRHNEGS

-653 SISATSSQEEGTT
+653 SISVTSSQEEGTT

-752 VSEAVNGQHGLERAR
+752 VSEAVNGQQGLERAR

>member
-1 MHFSFTKHFYK
+1 
-12 KRQQFSRFFLNFATR
+12 
-27 YFLTTIISTFFNEDI
+27 
-42 FKMKTIHKTNGRHSL
+42 MKTIHKTNKRHSL

-166 GIPVIVFDRRTRSNK
+166 GIPVIVFDRRTHSDK

-187 ADNHD
+187 ANNHE

-202 NANTDGTKVVE
+202 NANTAGTKVVE

-226 GEGFDSVAALRPN
+226 DAGFDSVAAHRPN

-245 VYADWTEEGAYR
+245 VYADWTEEGAYH

-267 PAFNSIFAHNDRMA
+267 PAFNCLFAHNDRMA

-368 QNDETTRQ
+368 QYDETTRQ

-381 ELRNRVD
+381 ELRDRVD
-388 KTVNDFKTQRIYLLI
+388 KTVSDFKTQRIYLLI
-403 MLGALLLLALA
+403 MLGALLLLGMA
-414 YVYVVN
+414 YVYVVR
-420 ANRAKARMN
+420 ANRAKARLN

-533 RLWADDFDAV
+533 RLWADDFGAV

-595 LRHNGGS
+595 LKHNEGS

-752 VSEAVNGQHGLERAR
+752 VSEAVNGQQGLERAR

>member
-1 MHFSFTKHFYK
+1 
-12 KRQQFSRFFLNFATR
+12 
-27 YFLTTIISTFFNEDI
+27 
-42 FKMKTIHKTNGRHSL
+42 MKTIHKTNKRHSL
-57 SWLANAVTALVLTA
+57 SWLASAVTALVLTA
-71 AVSLCLASCAG
+71 AVSLCLASCRG
-82 EKAHKRFVVGV
+82 KEAHKRFVVGV

-128 VRLQTEQINRFV
+128 VRLQTEQIDRFV

-166 GIPVIVFDRRTRSNK
+166 GIPVIIFDRRTRSNK

-202 NANTDGTKVVE
+202 NANTAGTKVVE

-226 GEGFDSVAALRPN
+226 DAGFDSVAAHRPN

-368 QNDETTRQ
+368 QYDETTRQ

-381 ELRNRVD
+381 ELRDRVD
-388 KTVNDFKTQRIYLLI
+388 KTVSDFKTQRIYLLI
-403 MLGALLLLALA
+403 MLSALLLLALA

-522 KLNRFNLAETL
+522 KLNRFNLGETL
-533 RLWADDFDAV
+533 RLWADDFGAV
-543 TSRKGITVKVDAPAD
+543 TSRKGIKVQVDAPAD
-558 AAQATVIAD
+558 AAQATIIAD

-595 LRHNGGS
+595 LRHNEGE

-624 ERFYQPKG
+624 ERFYQSKG

-653 SISATSSQEEGTT
+653 SISATSTQEEGTT

-680 DADNDG
+680 DADKDN

-695 QGYVDDSYAPVN
+695 QGYVDDSYAPAN

-752 VSEAVNGQHGLERAR
+752 VSEAVNGQQGLERAR

-966 GISPGAMREKA
+966 GISPGAMREKT

>member
-1 MHFSFTKHFYK
+1 
-12 KRQQFSRFFLNFATR
+12 
-27 YFLTTIISTFFNEDI
+27 
-42 FKMKTIHKTNGRHSL
+42 MKTIHKTNNRHSL
-57 SWLANAVTALVLTA
+57 SWLASAVTALVLTA

-82 EKAHKRFVVGV
+82 EKGHKRFVVGV

-128 VRLQTEQINRFV
+128 VRLQTEQIDRFV

-151 GQVSISPA
+151 GQVTISPA

-166 GIPVIVFDRRTRSNK
+166 GIPVIIFDRRTRSNK

-202 NANTDGTKVVE
+202 NANTEGTEVVE

-226 GEGFDSVAALRPN
+226 DAGFDSVATCRPN
-239 IDIVKK
+239 ISIVKK
-245 VYADWTEEGAYR
+245 VYADWTEQGAYH

-267 PAFNSIFAHNDRMA
+267 PAFNCLFAHNDRMA

-294 PKTIKL
+294 PKTIKF

-313 QLVAE
+313 HLVSE

-368 QNDETTRQ
+368 QYDETTRQ

-388 KTVNDFKTQRIYLLI
+388 KTVSDFKTQRIYLLI
-403 MLGALLLLALA
+403 MLSALLLLGIA
-414 YVYVVN
+414 YVYVVS
-420 ANRAKARMN
+420 ANRAKARLN

-595 LRHNGGS
+595 LKHNGGS

-752 VSEAVNGQHGLERAR
+752 VSEAVNGQQGLERAR

>member
-1 MHFSFTKHFYK
+1 
-12 KRQQFSRFFLNFATR
+12 
-27 YFLTTIISTFFNEDI
+27 
-42 FKMKTIHKTNGRHSL
+42 MKTIHKTNKRHSL
-57 SWLANAVTALVLTA
+57 SWLAIAVTTLVLTA

-128 VRLQTEQINRFV
+128 VRLQTEQIDRFV

-151 GQVSISPA
+151 GQVTISPA

-166 GIPVIVFDRRTRSNK
+166 GIPVIIFDRRTRSNK

-202 NANTDGTKVVE
+202 NANTEGTEVVE

-226 GEGFDSVAALRPN
+226 DAGFDSVTACRPN
-239 IDIVKK
+239 ISIVKK
-245 VYADWTEEGAYR
+245 VYADWTEQGAYH

-267 PAFNSIFAHNDRMA
+267 PAFNCLFAHNDRMA

-294 PKTIKL
+294 PKTIKF

-313 QLVAE
+313 HLVSE

-388 KTVNDFKTQRIYLLI
+388 KTVSDFKTQRIYLLI
-403 MLGALLLLALA
+403 MLSALLLLGIA
-414 YVYVVN
+414 YVYVVS
-420 ANRAKARMN
+420 ANRAKARLN

-533 RLWADDFDAV
+533 RLWADDFGAV

-584 YTPKDGTITIT
+584 YTPQDGTITIT
-595 LRHNGGS
+595 LRHNDGS

-624 ERFYQPKG
+624 ERFYQSKG

-752 VSEAVNGQHGLERAR
+752 VSEAVDGQQGLERAR

-870 QDQTFVTRLREVIRD
+870 QDQTFVTKLREVIRD

-920 VELLRKARLERS
+920 VELLRKARLERG